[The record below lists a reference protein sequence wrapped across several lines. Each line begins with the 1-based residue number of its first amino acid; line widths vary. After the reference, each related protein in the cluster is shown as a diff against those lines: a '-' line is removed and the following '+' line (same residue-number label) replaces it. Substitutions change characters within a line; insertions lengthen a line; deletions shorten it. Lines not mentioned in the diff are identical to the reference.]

1 MNPVSHGRTRKNMV
15 KKNKHRSKF
24 TKYMDTLDYNGRGK
38 WVFQQVENFHLT
50 KTIQSLAPFFL
61 TYGIPKGP

>member
-1 MNPVSHGRTRKNMV
+1 
-15 KKNKHRSKF
+15 
-24 TKYMDTLDYNGRGK
+24 MDTLDYNGRGK

-61 TYGIPKGP
+61 TYGIPKEP